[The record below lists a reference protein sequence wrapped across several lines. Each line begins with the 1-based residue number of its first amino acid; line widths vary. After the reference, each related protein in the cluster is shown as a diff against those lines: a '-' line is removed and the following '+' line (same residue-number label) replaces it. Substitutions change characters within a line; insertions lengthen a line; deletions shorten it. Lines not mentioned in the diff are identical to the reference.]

1 MTGTAG
7 GDALTI
13 LGTDEKR
20 TFLESGDDGNTGGFC
35 GDVERNS
42 SVGRG
47 HQFVQNSVSRG
58 NAVVELR
65 VSSVRDCDAT
75 HAERN
80 EDSSNK
86 IFHRLLECLVDSK
99 SFLVRSSTFW
109 RIGNLQH

>member
-1 MTGTAG
+1 
-7 GDALTI
+7 
-13 LGTDEKR
+13 
-20 TFLESGDDGNTGGFC
+20 
-35 GDVERNS
+35 
-42 SVGRG
+42 
-47 HQFVQNSVSRG
+47 
-58 NAVVELR
+58 
-65 VSSVRDCDAT
+65 VRDCDAT